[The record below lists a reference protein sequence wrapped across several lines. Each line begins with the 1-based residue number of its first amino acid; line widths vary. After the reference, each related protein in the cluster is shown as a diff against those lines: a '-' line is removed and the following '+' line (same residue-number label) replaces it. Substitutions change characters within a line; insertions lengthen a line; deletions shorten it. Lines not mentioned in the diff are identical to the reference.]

1 MKMKHFILVVA
12 LSVVGWASAADVML
26 EWDPVTNDSRVMGY
40 ELHHGPSSGVYDS
53 MLSVDGVN
61 TNTVEVID
69 LDNGSAHYFAV
80 RSRNDDGTLVSAF
93 SNEVDI
99 DPMPGLTPPGSL
111 QFISVSAQ
119 IDITVNS
126 TLLSGTGIQ

>member
-1 MKMKHFILVVA
+1 MKLKCFILA
-12 LSVVGWASAADVML
+12 SVFGIAGAVQAADVTL
-26 EWDPVTNDSRVMGY
+26 QWDPVTNDSRVMGY

-53 MLSVDGVN
+53 MLSVDGVS
-61 TNTVEVID
+61 TNTVEVMD

-126 TLLSGTGIQ
+126 ALLSGTEIQ